1 MSAFRRLCPFL
12 LVFGWLYGSTLAQDA
27 GTSAQTFG
35 DDSNS
40 NSAQGQSL
48 GELAR
53 KVRKDQTTEVNMSD
67 EDAKKLF
74 RSVDKILAFAAEDS
88 GFPQRASVKRRLVG
102 HAEVEQY
109 TRDQV
114 AKDENAQRLAR
125 SEMTMKKFGLLPRD
139 FNLKE
144 FLVKA
149 NGQQIAGY
157 YDSDTKTISL
167 LNWVPMERQEPILAH
182 ELTHALQDQNYGLK
196 NWLKA
201 EPGPAQSAAKKDGS
215 PDMQDDAGTARRAVV
230 EGQAMLVYVDYLL
243 APLGRSLQNTPGLI
257 YQMEEP
263 AVKAA
268 ADSQLLHDAP
278 MILRE
283 AGTFPYR
290 EGFIFEGELLEKGG
304 KKMAF
309 SGAFSRPPSNTHE
322 VLQPQAYID
331 GEKLSSTIRIP
342 DMDPLLDGKYGVYD
356 SGGIGELDVRA
367 LLKTYGDRKD
377 ADNLSA
383 AWQGGAYVTFR
394 RTRKATT
401 DARTTSD
408 LALLYVSQWKS
419 SPMAQRFARLYAG
432 AVAQRYQNATTQPA
446 QSCAGANCP
455 VSAVQISTEEG
466 PVIIEQWADNTVLV
480 SESFDQTTATKLRD
494 AVRGGSG
501 EVRAENLP
509 QDELSLRLYELPA
522 FSAFQARIG
531 ERIQHNIENTMASH

>member
-1 MSAFRRLCPFL
+1 MSAFRRLSAFL
-12 LVFGWLYGSTLAQDA
+12 LVVGWLCGSALAQDS
-27 GTSAQTFG
+27 GSSAPTFG
-35 DDSNS
+35 DDSS
-40 NSAQGQSL
+40 SSSGQGQSL

-53 KVRKDQTTEVNMSD
+53 KVRKDNTAEVNMSD

-88 GFPQRASVKRRLVG
+88 GFPQRSTVKRRLVG
-102 HAEVEQY
+102 HTEVEQY
-109 TRDQV
+109 TREQV
-114 AKDENAQRLAR
+114 AKNENAQRLAR
-125 SEMTMKKFGLLPRD
+125 SEMTMKKFGFLPRD
-139 FNLKE
+139 FNLKD

-157 YDSDTKTISL
+157 YDSETKTISL

-182 ELTHALQDQNYGLK
+182 ELTHALQDQNYDLK
-196 NWLKA
+196 KWLKVGQGT
-201 EPGPAQSAAKKDGS
+201 PQSAAPKNGS
-215 PDMQDDAGTARRAVV
+215 LDEQDDDEMARRAVV
-230 EGQAMLVYVDYLL
+230 EGQAMIVYVDYLL

-309 SGAFSRPPSNTHE
+309 PGVFSRPPRDTHE

-331 GEKLSSTIRIP
+331 GEKLSSIRIP
-342 DMDPLLDGKYGVYD
+342 DVEQLLDGKYAAYD
-356 SGGIGELDVRA
+356 SGGVGELDVRA

-377 ADNLSA
+377 ADTLSA
-383 AWQGGAYVTFR
+383 AWQGGVYVTFR
-394 RTRKATT
+394 KTVKAAADAPTT
-401 DARTTSD
+401 AD
-408 LALLYVSQWKS
+408 LALLYVSKWKS
-419 SPMAQRFARLYAG
+419 SPMAQRFAHLYAG

-446 QSCAGANCP
+446 QSCAGTNCP
-455 VSAVQISTEEG
+455 SSVVQIATEEG

-480 SESFDQTTATKLRD
+480 SESFDQVTATKLRD
-494 AVRGGSG
+494 AVRSGSG
-501 EVRAENLP
+501 DVRAENLP
-509 QDELSLRLYELPA
+509 EDELSLRLYEMPA
-522 FSAFQARIG
+522 FSAFQERIG
-531 ERIQHNIENTMASH
+531 KRILREIEDTPR

>member
-1 MSAFRRLCPFL
+1 MTAFRCLSVFVLFTFL
-12 LVFGWLYGSTLAQDA
+12 SCGSALTQDT
-27 GTSAQTFG
+27 GSSTPTFG
-35 DDSNS
+35 DDSAS
-40 NSAQGQSL
+40 GQSQSL
-48 GELAR
+48 GDLAR
-53 KVRKDQTTEVNMSD
+53 KVRKDNTAEVKMSD

-74 RSVDKILAFAAEDS
+74 RSVDKILAFAAQDS
-88 GFPQRASVKRRLVG
+88 GFPQHSTVKRQLVG
-102 HAEVEQY
+102 HTEVEQY
-109 TRDQV
+109 TREQV

-125 SEMTMKKFGLLPRD
+125 SEMTMKKFGFLPRD
-139 FNLKE
+139 FNLRE

-182 ELTHALQDQNYGLK
+182 ELTHALQDQNYDLK

-201 EPGPAQSAAKKDGS
+201 GKKTAAPADKGGS
-215 PDMQDDAGTARRAVV
+215 PDADDDSGIARRAVV
-230 EGQAMLVYVDYLL
+230 EGQAMIVYVDYLL

-263 AVKAA
+263 VVKAA

-278 MILRE
+278 MVLRE

-290 EGFIFEGELLEKGG
+290 EGLIFEGELLEKGG

-309 SGAFSRPPSNTHE
+309 SGVFSRPPRNTHE
-322 VLQPQAYID
+322 VLQPQAYMD
-331 GEKLSSTIRIP
+331 SEKLSSPVRIP
-342 DMDPLLDGKYGVYD
+342 DVEQLLSGKYAVYD

-383 AWQGGAYVTFR
+383 AWQTGSYVTFR
-394 RTRKATT
+394 RTVKTAT
-401 DARTTSD
+401 DSPTTAD
-408 LALLYVSQWKS
+408 LALLYVSRWKS
-419 SPMAQRFARLYAG
+419 SPMAQRFAHLYAS
-432 AVAQRYQNATTQPA
+432 AVAQRYQNATPQPA
-446 QSCAGANCP
+446 ASCAGTNCP

-480 SESFDQTTATKLRD
+480 SESFDETMAVKLRD
-494 AVRGGSG
+494 AVRGNSSAIHAG
-501 EVRAENLP
+501 NLR
-509 QDELSLRLYELPA
+509 QDELGLRLYELPD

-531 ERIQHNIENTMASH
+531 ERILHELGSRTK